1 MDTKII
7 KIFSKYQQTVLFEEA
22 EFEKIS
28 DTVITDP
35 LHKLV
40 TYYIFEQHT
49 EGNHPSQTDI
59 LYALRITH
67 STLRKILK
75 KLIAIGYIE
84 ECEKDDARFKHYK
97 PTDMVIEGFKIHT
110 ARHFKTLLAVA
121 GQLGDNSEVMS
132 FITDTVNELLGSYS
146 SQEPYGN
153 MNVENIKSIE
163 QKLERLKNNSVAK
176 QH

>member
-132 FITDTVNELLGSYS
+132 LITDTVNKLLGPYS

>member
-1 MDTKII
+1 MDTKIV

-28 DTVITDP
+28 DTVITEP

-40 TYYIFEQHT
+40 TYYIYEQHT
-49 EGNHPSQTDI
+49 EDNHPSQTDI

-121 GQLGDNSEVMS
+121 GQLGDNSEVMT
-132 FITDTVNELLGSYS
+132 FLTDAVNELLGPYAD
-146 SQEPYGN
+146 QLPYGN
-153 MNVENIKSIE
+153 MNVDNIKYIVK
-163 QKLERLKNNSVAK
+163 KLDTLKK
-176 QH
+176 

>member
-1 MDTKII
+1 MDINLL

-40 TYYIFEQHT
+40 TYYIYEQHT

-75 KLIAIGYIE
+75 KLIGIGYIE
-84 ECEKDDARFKHYK
+84 ECEKDDARFVHYK

-132 FITDTVNELLGSYS
+132 FITDAVNELLGPYAAL
-146 SQEPYGN
+146 EPYGN
-153 MNVENIKSIE
+153 MNVENIKNIVT
-163 QKLERLKNNSVAK
+163 KLDTLKK
-176 QH
+176 

>member
-1 MDTKII
+1 MDTKVL
-7 KIFSKYQQTVLFEEA
+7 KIFSKYQQTVLFEETKKK
-22 EFEKIS
+22 KITE
-28 DTVITDP
+28 TVITDP

-75 KLIAIGYIE
+75 KLIGIGYIE

-121 GQLGDNSEVMS
+121 GQLGDNLEIMS
-132 FITDTVNELLGSYS
+132 FITDAVDEDKRKKNFNKNFVRLLESR
-146 SQEPYGN
+146 
-153 MNVENIKSIE
+153 IKE
-163 QKLERLKNNSVAK
+163 TRKKLNLTN
-176 QH
+176 Q

>member
-1 MDTKII
+1 MDTAML
-7 KIFSKYQQTVLFEEA
+7 KIFAKYQQTVLFEEA

-40 TYYIFEQHT
+40 TYYIYEQHT

-84 ECEKDDARFKHYK
+84 ECQKNDARFKHYR

-110 ARHFKTLLAVA
+110 ARHFKTLLNISA
-121 GQLGDNSEVMS
+121 QLGDNKDVLN
-132 FITDTVNELLGSYS
+132 FIGNAVDKLLGSYS
-146 SQEPYGN
+146 NQEPYGN
-153 MNVENIKSIE
+153 MNVENIKYIVK
-163 QKLERLKNNSVAK
+163 KLDGLKK
-176 QH
+176 

>member
-1 MDTKII
+1 MDTKIV

-28 DTVITDP
+28 DTVITEP

-40 TYYIFEQHT
+40 TYYIYEQHT
-49 EGNHPSQTDI
+49 EDNHPSQTDI

-75 KLIAIGYIE
+75 KLIGIGYIE

-121 GQLGDNSEVMS
+121 GQLGDNSEVMT
-132 FITDTVNELLGSYS
+132 FLTDAVNELLGPYAD
-146 SQEPYGN
+146 QLPYGN
-153 MNVENIKSIE
+153 MNVDNIKYIVK
-163 QKLERLKNNSVAK
+163 KLDTLKK
-176 QH
+176 

>member
-1 MDTKII
+1 MDTKIV

-28 DTVITDP
+28 DTVITEP

-40 TYYIFEQHT
+40 TYYIYEQHT
-49 EGNHPSQTDI
+49 EDNHPSQTDI

-75 KLIAIGYIE
+75 KLIGIGYIE

-121 GQLGDNSEVMS
+121 GQLGDNSEVMT
-132 FITDTVNELLGSYS
+132 FLTDAVNELLGPYAD
-146 SQEPYGN
+146 QLPYGN
-153 MNVENIKSIE
+153 MNVDNIKYIV
-163 QKLERLKNNSVAK
+163 KTLDTLKK
-176 QH
+176 

>member
-1 MDTKII
+1 MDIKIL

-40 TYYIFEQHT
+40 TYYIYEQHT

-75 KLIAIGYIE
+75 KLIGIGYIE
-84 ECEKDDARFKHYK
+84 ECEKDDARFVHYK

-132 FITDTVNELLGSYS
+132 FITDAVNELLGPYAAL
-146 SQEPYGN
+146 EPYGN
-153 MNVENIKSIE
+153 MNVENIKSIVK
-163 QKLERLKNNSVAK
+163 KLDDLKK
-176 QH
+176 